1 MRDRAGYIGP
11 TILLTLIQAMIS
23 WAVFAPPVLVK
34 QALPD
39 MGLDPAWIGMQ
50 PTILFTAAMFSA
62 MMAGV
67 AMAINAP
74 YMGWIPLIV
83 AFGLLFAINKM
94 RNSVWGIALVFAFT
108 GILGFSLGPI
118 LNFHMQTAGGT
129 QVVVTALALT
139 GMIFFSLSGYVLTTK
154 KDFSYMS
161 GFLMTGMWVVIGS
174 IVLLFVGSMMGWE
187 ISGLHLAISAAIVI
201 LMSGFILFDTS
212 RIINGGETN
221 YVMATVSLYLSIF
234 NLFTALLHLVGFGND

>member
-1 MRDRAGYIGP
+1 MAETQFVTDRQTAVASTNKVLRNTYM
-11 TILLTLIQAMIS
+11 LLSMTLI
-23 WAVFAPPVLVK
+23 
-34 QALPD
+34 
-39 MGLDPAWIGMQ
+39 
-50 PTILFTAAMFSA
+50 FSA

-74 YMGWIPLIV
+74 YMGWIPLLL

-118 LNFHMQTAGGT
+118 LNFYMQTAGGT
-129 QVVVTALALT
+129 QVVMTAMGLT
-139 GMIFFSLSGYVLTTK
+139 GLIFFSLSGYVLMTK
-154 KDFSYMS
+154 KDFSYMA
-161 GFLMTGMWVVIGS
+161 GFLMTGMWVVIGC
-174 IVLLFVGSMMGWE
+174 IVLMLVGGLFGWQ

-212 RIINGGETN
+212 RILHGGETN
-221 YVMATVSLYLSIF
+221 YIMATVSMYLSIY
-234 NLFTALLHLVGFGND
+234 NLFASLLHLLGVMGDE